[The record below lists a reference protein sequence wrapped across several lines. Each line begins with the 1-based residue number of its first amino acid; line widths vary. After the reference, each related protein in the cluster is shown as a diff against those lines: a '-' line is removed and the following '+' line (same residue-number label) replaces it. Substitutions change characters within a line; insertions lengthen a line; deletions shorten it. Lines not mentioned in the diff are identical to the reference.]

1 MSTSLRLYSAR
12 LRATLTALVL
22 GLAALIVCVP
32 ATPANAHDVLLESSI
47 VEGSELDVAPSE
59 WTLRFNNEVLNVGSE
74 AALVGPDGATITL
87 GQPAFDRDRVT
98 FTVPALAKGDYTANW
113 RVVSSDG
120 HPISGSIPFTVTV
133 GESSATSAA
142 TTAGSTPPDASS
154 TATTAGSTAPD
165 ASSTAPAGD
174 ANASQQPNDGTVA
187 GLPMPLAITAAAIG
201 FIVILGAGIAF
212 VMKGRHQDDLPLRTA
227 PESRQAERP
236 ASDDTK
242 EN

>member
-133 GESSATSAA
+133 GEPSATSAA
-142 TTAGSTPPDASS
+142 TTAGSTAS
-154 TATTAGSTAPD
+154 D

>member
-22 GLAALIVCVP
+22 GLAALIACVP

-133 GESSATSAA
+133 GEPSATSA
-142 TTAGSTPPDASS
+142 
-154 TATTAGSTAPD
+154 ATTAGSTAPD

-187 GLPMPLAITAAAIG
+187 GLPMPLAITATAIG
-201 FIVILGAGIAF
+201 FIVIFGAGIAF

>member
-22 GLAALIVCVP
+22 GLTALIVCVP

-87 GQPAFDRDRVT
+87 GQPAIDRDRVT
-98 FTVPALAKGDYTANW
+98 FTVPVLAKGDYTANW

-133 GESSATSAA
+133 GEPSATSA
-142 TTAGSTPPDASS
+142 
-154 TATTAGSTAPD
+154 ATTAGSTAPD

-212 VMKGRHQDDLPLRTA
+212 VMKGRHQDDLPMRTA
-227 PESRQAERP
+227 PESRQAERL

>member
-22 GLAALIVCVP
+22 GLTALIVCVP

-133 GESSATSAA
+133 GEPSATSAA
-142 TTAGSTPPDASS
+142 TTAGST
-154 TATTAGSTAPD
+154 APD
-165 ASSTAPAGD
+165 ASTTAPAGD

>member
-22 GLAALIVCVP
+22 GLAALIACVP

-133 GESSATSAA
+133 GEPSATSA
-142 TTAGSTPPDASS
+142 
-154 TATTAGSTAPD
+154 ATTAGSTAPD

-174 ANASQQPNDGTVA
+174 ANASQQPSDGTVA
-187 GLPMPLAITAAAIG
+187 GLPMPLAITATAIG

-212 VMKGRHQDDLPLRTA
+212 VMKGRYQDDLPLRTA